1 MPLFESYTVLF
12 SVLLILATLLTLSI
26 ILSFFKNV
34 SAYRRYLTH
43 YNCDVYVFSRL
54 NPKVLTLAESLR
66 NNNPKKRLLVFANT
80 FEKET
85 ADSDLVE
92 QARKLGAVCFKRD
105 ISEINFE
112 FHSQKHA
119 LVFFAIGEDRSED
132 TSARDRFP
140 KKPRSK
146 TRKTSGARRMIL
158 ILSATLKLL
167 FRKR

>member
-66 NNNPKKRLLVFANT
+66 NNKPKKRLLVFANA

-92 QARKLGAVCFKRD
+92 
-105 ISEINFE
+105 
-112 FHSQKHA
+112 
-119 LVFFAIGEDRSED
+119 
-132 TSARDRFP
+132 
-140 KKPRSK
+140 
-146 TRKTSGARRMIL
+146 
-158 ILSATLKLL
+158 
-167 FRKR
+167 